1 MGSKTHPSEDAIK
14 KMLKKHKIL
23 ILRSNILILFPT
35 VFISQRHHIYF
46 LPMGLL
52 YGLKGSLI
60 PILLMYGKNAND
72 K

>member
-14 KMLKKHKIL
+14 RMLRKRKIL
-23 ILRSNILILFPT
+23 ILRSNVVTLFPA

-46 LPMGLL
+46 LSMGLL

-60 PILLMYGKNAND
+60 PILLLYGKSAND